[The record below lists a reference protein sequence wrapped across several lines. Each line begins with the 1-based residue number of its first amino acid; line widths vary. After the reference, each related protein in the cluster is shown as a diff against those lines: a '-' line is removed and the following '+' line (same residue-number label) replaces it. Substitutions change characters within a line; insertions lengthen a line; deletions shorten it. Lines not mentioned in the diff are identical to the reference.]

1 MDFKKIVETYLSI
14 IKTKYICFQGTATQQ
29 ELIYFLVV
37 WVIVAFGL
45 GIIAAI
51 LGAIG
56 LTVVG
61 AILCGIWNLA
71 NLIPGIG
78 TIVRFLNGK
87 KAE

>member
-61 AILCGIWNLA
+61 AILCGVWNLA

>member
-51 LGAIG
+51 LGAID

-61 AILCGIWNLA
+61 AILCGVWNLA

>member
-1 MDFKKIVETYLSI
+1 MDFKKIVETYLNI
-14 IKTKYICFQGTATQQ
+14 IKTKYLCFQGTATQQ

-61 AILCGIWNLA
+61 AILCGVWNLA